1 MTFEEITSEFI
12 SENQQQLCQTMPK
25 SVQAKKGGPYS
36 KQELEKRRNE
46 IYRLHFEYGYSARK
60 IAVLMRINR
69 NTINGDIKH
78 WYSKISNKANTLDP
92 ESMITLTIERLD
104 LQRTRLREY
113 LDKVTEIQEKIPL
126 ERMICDIDCKMA
138 NIRQK
143 VIDSSSGR
151 FEYGISFLNE
161 YLKSK
166 NDDNRFLTFYDKIK
180 ISIPAKKKI
189 DKIINEDKKNLWS
202 RQN

>member
-1 MTFEEITSEFI
+1 VTFEEISLEFI
-12 SENQQQLCQTMPK
+12 QENQNNLCQFMPK
-25 SVQAKKGGPYS
+25 SHKRGPYS

-46 IYRLHFEYGYSARK
+46 VYRLHFEYGYSARK
-60 IAVLMRINR
+60 IAELMKINR

-78 WYSKISNKANTLDP
+78 WYSKIGNKANTLDP

-104 LQRTRLREY
+104 IQRTRLREY
-113 LDKVTEIQEKIPL
+113 LDKVAEIQEKIPL
-126 ERMICDIDCKMA
+126 ERMMCGIDCKMA

-143 VIDSSSGR
+143 VIDSSAGR

-166 NDDNRFLTFYDKIK
+166 NDNDRFLTFYDKIK

-189 DKIINEDKKNLWS
+189 DKIIKEDEKNLWS